1 MNDTLSAWAPRVL
14 SILRIVA
21 ALMLA
26 QHFTSKF
33 FQFPMALNP
42 PMFSL
47 YWWAGVIE
55 IVFGTLLLIGLFSR
69 IAAFMLSGHMAAV
82 YFIGHAPKGF
92 YPLTNG
98 GEVVVLFCFIFFYL
112 IFAGPGPW
120 SVDAMRGKA

>member
-14 SILRIVA
+14 SILRIVTV
-21 ALMLA
+21 LLLA

-33 FQFPMALNP
+33 WQFPAVMNP

-55 IVFGTLLLIGLFSR
+55 LVFGALLLIGLFSR
-69 IAAFMLSGHMAAV
+69 FSAFILSGHLAAA

-98 GEVVVLFCFIFFYL
+98 GEAAVLFCFIFFYL